1 MTNGDIV
8 KIKVNRNVK
17 LVGTLDNNVK
27 LNLNTD
33 NEYQITFVGYYG
45 NKLLFKF
52 NDESFSL
59 NKIYIESLE
68 LIHDNLPYYHAN
80 NHDNF
85 KY

>member
-27 LNLNTD
+27 LNLNTN

-80 NHDNF
+80 NNDNF